1 MTLYEV
7 LEVFKSTSED
17 AFDVVV
23 KEDTNKLVFNNK
35 VDFYR
40 MRKAIE
46 YHEDMEDMHIAD
58 YADKTV
64 VNIDIIHN
72 IITVEI

>member
-1 MTLYEV
+1 MTLYEI
-7 LEVFKSTSED
+7 LEALKSTSED
-17 AFDVVV
+17 SFNVVV
-23 KEDTNKLVFNNK
+23 KGYENELVFNDK
-35 VDFYR
+35 IDFYR

-46 YHEDMEDMHIAD
+46 YHEDSEDRHIAD